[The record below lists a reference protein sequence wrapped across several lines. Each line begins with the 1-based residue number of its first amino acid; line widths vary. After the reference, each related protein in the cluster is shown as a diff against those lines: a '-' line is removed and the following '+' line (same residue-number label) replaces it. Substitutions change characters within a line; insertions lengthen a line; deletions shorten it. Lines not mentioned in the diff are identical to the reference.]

1 MVNQG
6 ILIFDRF
13 ILGFRLHVLGCLEAQ
28 DSRGFCA
35 FFCKESVY
43 LIFVRNEVVR
53 CRIPQATMGVF
64 L

>member
-1 MVNQG
+1 MENLG

-13 ILGFRLHVLGCLEAQ
+13 ILGFRLHVLGCLEVQ
-28 DSRGFCA
+28 DSKGFCA

-43 LIFVRNEVVR
+43 LIFVRNEVVG
-53 CRIPQATMGVF
+53 CRIPQVARGEF